1 MARTCNPM
9 IRSHILYPIELRR
22 FGETDGASIKRTRT
36 RAGREEASARNVNQP
51 SLFGF
56 NRKNMLD
63 LAGGSRNVLG
73 EDRP

>member
-1 MARTCNPM
+1 
-9 IRSHILYPIELRR
+9 
-22 FGETDGASIKRTRT
+22 
-36 RAGREEASARNVNQP
+36 VNQP

-56 NRKNMLD
+56 DRKNMLD